1 MRSKLYYLLTGCTF
15 ARVFSS
21 GIFRFSILSLLLTF
35 TSCGMVGYGGRG
47 SGVEKPTY
55 HIVQRGESL
64 YQIGQKYGVPHERI
78 AKLNGIRNPG
88 NLMVGSR
95 LLVGYSYKN
104 GYRDSSG
111 KGTILTKASYE
122 RKGVQRGKVVYRD
135 GQLGWPI
142 AEGQVLSRFGKRGR
156 SFHDGIDIRARVGT
170 PVLAAHDGIVLY
182 SGNGLSGYGNLVIL
196 RSRTGL
202 TTVYA
207 HNRRNLV
214 RVGETV
220 GRGERIAEVGS
231 TGRATGPHLH
241 FEVRMRDTGKHY
253 VAVDPLPFFK
263 KTVTGFVDYRVNEKL
278 TPILTRAR

>member
-1 MRSKLYYLLTGCTF
+1 MCSNLYHLFTGCTYF
-15 ARVFSS
+15 KVSRQSILLLLWTFSS
-21 GIFRFSILSLLLTF
+21 LTF
-35 TSCGMVGYGGRG
+35 TGCGIVGYGGRG
-47 SGVEKPTY
+47 TGVEKPNY
-55 HIVQRGESL
+55 HVVQRGESL

-78 AKLNGIRNPG
+78 AKLNGIRNPEG
-88 NLMVGSR
+88 LKIGSR
-95 LLVGYSYKN
+95 LLIGYSYSN
-104 GYRDSSG
+104 GYQDNSKHG
-111 KGTILTKASYE
+111 AVLTKASYGG
-122 RKGVQRGKVVYRD
+122 KGLQRGKVVYKD
-135 GQLGWPI
+135 GRLGWPI
-142 AEGQVLSRFGKRGR
+142 AEGEVLSRFGKRGR

-170 PVLAAHDGIVLY
+170 PVLAAHDGVVLY

-214 RVGETV
+214 RVGEAV

-241 FEVRMRDTGKHY
+241 FEVRMRDSGKHY

-263 KTVTGFVDYRVNEKL
+263 KSVNGLVDYRVNEKL